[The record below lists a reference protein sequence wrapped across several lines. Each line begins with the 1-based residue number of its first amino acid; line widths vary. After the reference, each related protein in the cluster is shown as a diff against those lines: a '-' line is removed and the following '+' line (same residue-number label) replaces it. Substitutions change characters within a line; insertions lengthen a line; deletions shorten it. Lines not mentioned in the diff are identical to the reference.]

1 MTQGERSGPSDRG
14 SSVDPDVRSQL
25 DQTPREVEQFLVALD
40 GGRRESFL
48 AYVEKTYSV
57 YEIWLYATVLGYDGP
72 FTDLEAWANKVYPKL
87 NRREIMLA
95 EIVKLESD
103 IDFLRQQVQ
112 ADLIKADAAA
122 TRIAHLSKELR
133 GHVMEIE
140 RLTKSQDRRG
150 LVMAGADKVM
160 RELRAIFKGNED
172 VTNAL
177 ELAYES
183 VWAMLAEER

>member
-1 MTQGERSGPSDRG
+1 MVQAPK
-14 SSVDPDVRSQL
+14 
-25 DQTPREVEQFLVALD
+25 EVEQFLVALD
-40 GGRRESFL
+40 SGRRESFL
-48 AYVEKTYSV
+48 AYVENTYSI
-57 YEIWLYATVLGYDGP
+57 YEIWLYASVLGYAGP
-72 FTDLEAWANKVYPKL
+72 FTELEKWVNKTCPKL

-133 GHVMEIE
+133 GHVVEIE
-140 RLTKSQDRRG
+140 RMTKGLDRRG

-160 RELRAIFKGNED
+160 RELRVIFKGNED

-177 ELAYES
+177 DLAYES
-183 VWAMLAEER
+183 VWAMLTDER